1 MCSFKRKIH
10 NWFKKNEI
18 DGRSS
23 RGSVVFQEE
32 VIKKQQSILSC
43 KHSGKD
49 GFMEEKLKVGELLDK
64 QYFKE
69 KRRAAERKLRN

>member
-1 MCSFKRKIH
+1 M
-10 NWFKKNEI
+10 
-18 DGRSS
+18 
-23 RGSVVFQEE
+23 FQEE

-49 GFMEEKLKVGELLDK
+49 GFMEEELKVGELLDK